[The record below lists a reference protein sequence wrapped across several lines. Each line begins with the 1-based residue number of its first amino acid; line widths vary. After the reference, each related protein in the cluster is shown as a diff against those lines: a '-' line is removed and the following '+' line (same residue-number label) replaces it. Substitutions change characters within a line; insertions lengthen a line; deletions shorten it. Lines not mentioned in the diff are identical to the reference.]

1 MHSNDIAN
9 VTSVFDVGVGASGS
23 ELAFGS
29 NRFVYVNNE
38 QAYIAEPYSYLFGRS
53 IPAGS
58 RLAVKHPI
66 AANPDRYGFNL
77 IGIP

>member
-1 MHSNDIAN
+1 MAN
-9 VTSVFDVGVGASGS
+9 IFSALFEIGVGASGS
-23 ELAFGS
+23 EISFGATRVTYTVS
-29 NRFVYVNNE
+29 E
-38 QAYIAEPYSYLFGRS
+38 QAALAEPLVCLFGRT

-66 AANPDRYGFNL
+66 AANPEKYGFNL